1 MIFSRWTKFMFGYI
15 KGCIP
20 GKFNRLF
27 TFNYDIRSNITR
39 SSEELHTPK
48 GNATRSGINTLS
60 FDGAKT

>member
-1 MIFSRWTKFMFGYI
+1 MFGYI

-27 TFNYDIRSNITR
+27 TFNYDIRSNITC